1 VKSNLPWFHHAAY
14 RAMDEILIN
23 LEAPE
28 GKTGLDQ
35 LKDLFKELKAKEGP
49 NIHPSVYTRM
59 EWTVRFLKERVGR

>member
-1 VKSNLPWFHHAAY
+1 
-14 RAMDEILIN
+14 MDEILIN